1 MYLIEH
7 FCRLQEDGR
16 EDTVSVYMPNVAEE
30 SVSPEALEASAS
42 LMRMAAMF
50 TKQAMVA
57 GKTEDLRHA
66 IRVMNRVM
74 EACERD
80 DRKWPD
86 QI

>member
-16 EDTVSVYMPNVAEE
+16 EDTVSVYLPNVAEE
-30 SVSPEALEASAS
+30 EISEEALEASAS

-50 TKQAMVA
+50 AKQAMVN
-57 GKTEDLRHA
+57 GKTEDLHHA
-66 IRVMNRVM
+66 VRVMNRVM
-74 EACERD
+74 QECARD

>member
-1 MYLIEH
+1 MSRTVLFIDAGYFDKLMLNA
-7 FCRLQEDGR
+7 FSDQQGGRKVAMPLDYKRLG
-16 EDTVSVYMPNVAEE
+16 A
-30 SVSPEALEASAS
+30 AL
-42 LMRMAAMF
+42 
-50 TKQAMVA
+50 
-57 GKTEDLRHA
+57 DLRHA